1 MGDEMEFGVW
11 LPVYGGWL
19 RLTDERH
26 RPHFHLCNLVA
37 QRAEAHGFKY
47 LYASENYLNCVYGP
61 THEVADVW
69 VYLSAIA
76 ATTKKVE
83 LIGGVKPG
91 FIPPFVMAH
100 MITSLDWVSGG
111 RAAINIVCGWWRQEF
126 EHCNATV
133 LDHGNRYER
142 AEEYV
147 RCLKGLWAQSPFS
160 FKGDYYDL
168 NDVFF
173 AGRLLGRTHPSFW
186 ISGHSQSALEFAGKH
201 GDVMFVNGMN
211 PSQVYSLAAKARREA
226 ARNGRE
232 LRIATNA
239 FVLLEQTD
247 DAAEQRYEAIIA
259 RRDRELIAKFRSE
272 MDASG
277 ATVWAGLSETEMVD
291 SNAGFEARLVGSP
304 RRIRRRLAEFEEA
317 GVDIVMCQFED
328 AEEIARFASIAN
340 TFKGGRRSQREAE
353 DAEMRSV

>member
-1 MGDEMEFGVW
+1 MGKEMEFGVW

-19 RLTDERH
+19 RLKDQRH
-26 RPHFHLCNLVA
+26 RPHFDHCRLVA

-76 ATTKKVE
+76 ATTKRVE
-83 LIGGVKPG
+83 LVGGVKPG

-100 MITSLDWVSGG
+100 MITSLDWVSSG
-111 RAAINIVCGWWRQEF
+111 RATINIVCGWWQQEF

-133 LDHGNRYER
+133 LDHDRRYER

-147 RCLKGLWAQSPFS
+147 RCLKGLWTESPFS
-160 FKGDYYDL
+160 FKGDHYDL

-173 AGRLLGRTHPSFW
+173 AGRVIGRPHPNLW
-186 ISGHSQSALEFAGKH
+186 ISGHSQNALEFAGKH
-201 GDVMFVNGMN
+201 GDVLFVNGMS
-211 PSQVYSLAAKARREA
+211 PSRISSLASKARCEA
-226 ARNGRE
+226 ARYGRE

-239 FVLLEQTD
+239 FVLLEHTD
-247 DAAEQRYEAIIA
+247 DAAERRYETIVA
-259 RRDRELIAKFRSE
+259 RRDRELIANFRSA

-277 ATVWAGLSETEMVD
+277 AALWAGLSETEMVD

-304 RRIRRRLAEFEEA
+304 RSIRRRLAEFEEA
-317 GVDIVMCQFED
+317 GVDIIMCQFEG
-328 AEEIARFASIAN
+328 AEEIAQFATLAI
-340 TFKGGRRSQREAE
+340 TFEEGLRREGT
-353 DAEMRSV
+353 EMRSV